1 MILKANPATVNT
13 PSAHVNAQCGCLQS
27 GFPQTH
33 MFSTE
38 FLIYSTQSFSYCI
51 QSCSRQYQ
59 NLEKTFIRK
68 QTFFNHTEKSQSNL
82 GLEVRML
89 PYPMGLPRLK
99 AGLRRFP
106 QQWLSSSLCYGLFWA
121 LSSKLLHHIHNSSGI
136 SIFIK
141 HFERYRFHPK
151 RGKEGI
157 ISAVPQEGN
166 ICLPKRY

>member
-68 QTFFNHTEKSQSNL
+68 QTFFNHTEKSQSKL

-99 AGLRRFP
+99 GWAQTLPPAVTILITMLWPILGSVFQAASPHTQFLRNFN
-106 QQWLSSSLCYGLFWA
+106 
-121 LSSKLLHHIHNSSGI
+121 IHKT
-136 SIFIK
+136 F
-141 HFERYRFHPK
+141 
-151 RGKEGI
+151 
-157 ISAVPQEGN
+157 
-166 ICLPKRY
+166 